1 MTACLSVWPWDCP
14 WPLKSL
20 HAISF
25 FWGLIYVPSD
35 WDSAV
40 WFYFTNFTNP
50 LPKHSKP
57 TLCNRVIMQD
67 WTKWKYSE
75 NHLRDDLLTETR
87 KMCLQQHI
95 IPFAP
100 AVDKRN
106 SFRTNNTYEYS
117 SNYSYRYSFG
127 KLNII
132 RFIKNVRFWPNILP
146 NIWLNLA
153 GKWIDFDWNFS
164 LVALYWPNIR

>member
-127 KLNII
+127 KLAII
-132 RFIKNVRFWPNILP
+132 RFIKNVLFGRIF
-146 NIWLNLA
+146 
-153 GKWIDFDWNFS
+153 GKT
-164 LVALYWPNIR
+164 PNIRPFYRIFGLT